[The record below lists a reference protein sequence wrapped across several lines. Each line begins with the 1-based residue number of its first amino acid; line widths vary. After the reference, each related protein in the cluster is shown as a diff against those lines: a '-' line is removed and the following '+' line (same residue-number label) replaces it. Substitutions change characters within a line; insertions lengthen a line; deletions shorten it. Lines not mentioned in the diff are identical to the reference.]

1 MKKCIKNSPSSAKTS
16 LSMFC
21 ATPSP
26 LFIFFKQIRKFHE
39 NGRRGVIFDILATTF
54 AQFYT
59 KINTIIFLFI
69 FVFMYCLYLTV
80 S

>member
-1 MKKCIKNSPSSAKTS
+1 M
-16 LSMFC
+16 
-21 ATPSP
+21 
-26 LFIFFKQIRKFHE
+26 HE

-54 AQFYT
+54 VRFYT